1 MLLFCISLQRTFI
14 FLVASGALQSWTVLQ
29 GKLTRP
35 AGVTQTC
42 GWLFLLLLSTYVPP
56 LGPFGCGP
64 LLSDLLLS
72 AWSSTSPIHL
82 HHHLHSPSPSPL
94 LAWSEEQ
101 RKEHRYRWHLT
112 FALNQ
117 TFNTI
122 TSISIQM
129 ASLVAKIKV
138 TSRNNCQWLFCIFC
152 PRPMMRKGT
161 NRFNDQ
167 GWWSQRCSYYIPYT
181 IFQRCSYFYFYKGAH
196 NSALPQQ
203 SVLCW

>member
-1 MLLFCISLQRTFI
+1 MLLFCISLQHTLI
-14 FLVASGALQSWTVLQ
+14 FLVANVALQSWTVLQ
-29 GKLTRP
+29 GKLTTP

-42 GWLFLLLLSTYVPP
+42 GWLFLLLLSTYVPSWDHSDAVHYCRICYFWP
-56 LGPFGCGP
+56 DQVLH
-64 LLSDLLLS
+64 LSIS
-72 AWSSTSPIHL
+72 NTTSTVHL
-82 HHHLHSPSPSPL
+82 HHLFLHG
-94 LAWSEEQ
+94 Q
-101 RKEHRYRWHLT
+101 RNRGRSIDTDDTLPYL
-112 FALNQ
+112 ALNQ

-181 IFQRCSYFYFYKGAH
+181 ISKGCSYFYF
-196 NSALPQQ
+196 S
-203 SVLCW
+203 